1 MMADW
6 IAPRMT
12 WGPVL
17 AAARRGDLPLIRI
30 GATPAS
36 VAKEFGGRQPVYLA
50 TPYSREVIDDMGEWC
65 HLRSQAM
72 GRAAAR
78 AAEALRQAGVSA
90 FAPIALSD
98 AMVRASSVFVAN
110 AYGRVRFAAS
120 ADPLDDAA
128 WARWL
133 FRDAGPVARG
143 ARAPRPWSGPAPAQR
158 HRRRAALC
166 AAARSAGVSVCGVL
180 R

>member
-1 MMADW
+1 MSGEAL
-6 IAPRMT
+6 AARMT

-65 HLRSQAM
+65 HLRSRAM
-72 GRAAAR
+72 GVAAAR

-98 AMVRASSVFVAN
+98 AMVRAGGEFVAT
-110 AYGRVRFAAS
+110 ARGGVCFAAS

-128 WARWL
+128 WARWCQPFL
-133 FRDAGPVARG
+133 N
-143 ARAPRPWSGPAPAQR
+143 
-158 HRRRAALC
+158 
-166 AAARSAGVSVCGVL
+166 VCGALVIPDIAGWDRSDGIAAEL
-180 R
+180 RYALQRDLPVFLYAEF

>member
-1 MMADW
+1 MSGEAL
-6 IAPRMT
+6 AARMT

-98 AMVRASSVFVAN
+98 AMVRAGGEFVAT
-110 AYGRVRFAAS
+110 ARGGVCFAAS

-128 WARWL
+128 WARWCQPFL
-133 FRDAGPVARG
+133 N
-143 ARAPRPWSGPAPAQR
+143 
-158 HRRRAALC
+158 
-166 AAARSAGVSVCGVL
+166 VCGALVIPDIAGWDRSDGIAAEL
-180 R
+180 RYALQRDLPVFLYAEF

>member
-72 GRAAAR
+72 GRAAAK

-110 AYGRVRFAAS
+110 AYGQVRFAAS
-120 ADPLDDAA
+120 ADPLDGAA
-128 WARWL
+128 WARWCQPFL
-133 FRDAGPVARG
+133 N
-143 ARAPRPWSGPAPAQR
+143 
-158 HRRRAALC
+158 
-166 AAARSAGVSVCGVL
+166 VCGALVIPDIAGWDRSDGIAAEL
-180 R
+180 RYALQRDLPVFLYAEF